1 MNKISIWKVI
11 LTILLSVIAMIYV
24 LPNFTERKYD
34 WLPGDKVNLGLD
46 LRGGSHLLLDVDF
59 EGYLDGVSQ
68 SIADALKKYL
78 RQEKIGYK
86 NLVTSK
92 SNLKFEIRSID
103 DFKAIKTIIR
113 KIDANLDVGINDN
126 TVTVGYDEYQLNQLQ
141 DKVIDQS
148 IEIVRMRV
156 DSTGTKEP
164 IIHRQGVKNILLQVP
179 GEEDPSKLRN
189 LLGQTAKLT
198 FHLIDEAA
206 NIEKAANGHV
216 PNGSMI
222 VSYDKGGANNGIM
235 VVKKKVIVSGEE
247 LTNAFVSFNKDAM
260 PSVSFSFNHIGAKKF
275 AEVTSKNRGKRLA
288 IILDGKI
295 LSDPVINDPILGGDG
310 IISGNFTIDSASEL
324 ALLLRAGALPT
335 QLKIIEERTI
345 GPNLGADSIESGKVA
360 ALVGFLLVVVFMA
373 LSYGVLGIFANITL
387 IIDLFFILAL
397 LSMLQATLTLPGIA
411 GVILTIGMAVDANV
425 LIYERIREELAK
437 GCSNLYAVKIGFESA
452 FATIMDSN
460 ITTLIAAFLLYTF
473 GVGATKGFAVT
484 LTIGIISSMY
494 GALIITKLMIDLWL
508 KYARPKNLGLG

>member
-1 MNKISIWKVI
+1 MQKISSWKVI
-11 LTILLSVIAMIYV
+11 LTILLSIIATIYV
-24 LPNFTERKYD
+24 IPNFTEKKYD

-59 EGYLDGVSQ
+59 ESYLDGVGQ
-68 SIADALKKYL
+68 SVADALKKYL

-86 NLVTSK
+86 NLVTNK
-92 SNLKFEIRSID
+92 ANVKFDIKSID
-103 DFKAIKTIIR
+103 DFKEIKKIVR
-113 KIDANLDVGINDN
+113 KIDANLDIGIANN
-126 TVTVGYDEYQLNQLQ
+126 TVAIGYDEYQLNQLQ

-164 IIHRQGVKNILLQVP
+164 VIHRQGVKNILLQVP
-179 GEEDPSKLRN
+179 GEEDPSKLRS
-189 LLGQTAKLT
+189 LLGKTAKLT
-198 FHLIDEAA
+198 FHLVDETA

-216 PNGSMI
+216 PNGSMVI
-222 VSYDKGGANNGIM
+222 QSDENGQQSLM
-235 VVKKKVIVSGEE
+235 VIKKKVIVSGDE
-247 LTNAFVSFNKDAM
+247 LNNAFVSFNKDSM
-260 PSVSFSFNHIGAKKF
+260 PAVNFSFNHIGAKKF
-275 AEVTSKNRGKRLA
+275 AEATSKNRGKRLA
-288 IILDGKI
+288 IVLDEKI
-295 LSDPVINDPILGGDG
+295 LSAPVINDPILGGDG

-335 QLKIIEERTI
+335 QLKVVEERTI
-345 GPNLGADSIESGKVA
+345 GPNLGTDSIESGKIA

-373 LSYGVLGIFANITL
+373 LSYGILGIFANITL
-387 IIDLFFILAL
+387 VIDLFFILAL

-411 GVILTIGMAVDANV
+411 GIILTIGMAVDANV

-437 GCSNLYAVKIGFESA
+437 GCSNLYSVKVGFESA

-508 KYARPKNLGLG
+508 KYSKPKNLGLG